1 MRFVSAL
8 LLLISL
14 LLYRYY
20 QNSYS
25 SNMSNKEGLPIVVVG
40 GGLAGLCATIEAAT
54 LDPSLNVILV
64 DKEANIGGNS
74 AKATSGINAM
84 TEAGDSLDAF
94 EKDTLESGGGLSN
107 TDLVHKLVY
116 ESEEA
121 LAWLKLQ
128 DPTLDLSL
136 VSQCG
141 GHSHPRTHRCP
152 PQDGRPVPVGF
163 RTITALK
170 NRIKQLENVKIWT
183 NTRVTH
189 IHPEGK
195 RIHVVKE
202 GEPLDLAISAI
213 ILTSGGF
220 AGQTQELQQPEG
232 TKTLLSEYAP
242 QLVNTA
248 TTNGPWA
255 NGDGVRLGVA
265 IGAETKDL
273 DQIQVH
279 PTGFVDPN
287 NPNSGSKFLAPE
299 ALRAYG
305 AVMLN
310 AEGHRFGNELARRD
324 VLTKSIFDTNSRGK
338 GHLPSDYASAYL
350 VMTDTMIE
358 QFGKATASFYAKKGL
373 FVQCHGLEELAKYL
387 QVDLAH
393 LKDEF
398 TRYDM
403 HVVER
408 KNDTSIN
415 TVPDSFGKT
424 VFPNPITYDGM
435 YWVAIITPCVHYTM
449 GGLAINT
456 KAAVLS
462 SKTHAPIPGL
472 YAAGEVTSGVHGHNR
487 LAGNSL
493 LECVVYGR
501 TAGRSSQEYARN
513 LRT

>member
-1 MRFVSAL
+1 MRFVSFL
-8 LLLISL
+8 LLLISI
-14 LLYRYY
+14 LLYHYY
-20 QNSYS
+20 STYYS
-25 SNMSNKEGLPIVVVG
+25 DDMGNETLPILIIG
-40 GGLAGLCATIEAAT
+40 GGLAGLSATVEAAT
-54 LDPSLNVILV
+54 LEPSVKVILV

-84 TEAGDSLDAF
+84 TEPGDSLDAF
-94 EKDTLESGGGLSN
+94 ERDTLASGGGLSN
-107 TDLVHKLVY
+107 PDLVHKLVH

-128 DPTLDLSL
+128 DPTLDLGV

-141 GHSHPRTHRCP
+141 GHTHPRTHRCP
-152 PQDGRPVPVGF
+152 PAPDGRPVPVGF

-170 NRIKQLENVKIWT
+170 DRIAQLSNVQVWT
-183 NTRVTH
+183 STRVAN
-189 IHPEGK
+189 IYPEEK
-195 RIHVVKE
+195 RVRLVKE
-202 GEPLDLAISAI
+202 GETLDLDVSAVV
-213 ILTSGGF
+213 LTSGGF

-242 QLVNTA
+242 QLLNTA

-255 NGDGVRLGVA
+255 NGDGVRLGLA
-265 IGAETKDL
+265 AGAATKDMEH
-273 DQIQVH
+273 IQVH
-279 PTGFVDPN
+279 PSGFVDPN

-310 AEGHRFGNELARRD
+310 ADGHRFADELSRRD
-324 VLTKSIFDTNSRGK
+324 VLTKSIFEANSRGR
-338 GHLPSDYASAYL
+338 GHLPPDYASCYL
-350 VMTDTMIE
+350 VLTEPMIE

-373 FVQCHGLEELAKYL
+373 FVQCNGLDEVAAYI
-387 QVDLAH
+387 QVDPTQ

-408 KNDTSIN
+408 KNDTS
-415 TVPDSFGKT
+415 VKAAPDAFGKT
-424 VFPNPITYDGM
+424 VFPNPITSDGT
-435 YWVAIITPCVHYTM
+435 YWVGIITPCVHYTM
-449 GGLAINT
+449 GGLAINSE
-456 KAAVLS
+456 AAVMS
-462 SKTHAPIPGL
+462 SKTNNPIPGL
-472 YAAGEVTSGVHGHNR
+472 FAAGEVTSGVHGRNR

-501 TAGRSSQEYARN
+501 TAGRSASLYASEN
-513 LRT
+513 